1 MTIFNNP
8 INRKVIK
15 KAERQKRKYQKR
27 FKDDSNIV
35 YHLKEE
41 DHSLMTPALGI
52 KWLHSSSVAWKPQ
65 AARPIIIGNIRMG
78 YGHYRIAIALA
89 SCAKALGYTPYWFD
103 LPSFKETTGGKV
115 IAYLNQLYSLGSRL
129 SSKYSLFNR
138 FYWEPLN
145 YEGFKKLSYN
155 AKDQVISTLFTP
167 IFHDLDPSIPF
178 VATHVW
184 PAQAAI
190 HAKMNTVINIIPD
203 NWPMALHL
211 AQGSIH
217 TVQTHSSYLGYK
229 HLLGMDH
236 KKVLQPMQ
244 EKDIVYTGHYVDHE
258 LIINLEADTQA
269 RLDRIKGKRPLRCLM
284 TVGGAGAQGA
294 FVSELITKLSD
305 RVRAESLVLFI
316 NVGDHL
322 HVAQQLMSN
331 PHLQSLNVTH
341 HTTWASTLS
350 CVEQA
355 HEGQVS
361 GIHIFYHEEIMEAV
375 YSTNILMR
383 ESDVL
388 VTKPSELSF
397 YPIPKCF
404 IKRVGGHE
412 MWGAIHSSELG
423 DGTVEC
429 ESVESAYQMMCTLLD
444 DSVVL
449 ETMNQTILK
458 LHEQKVYHGAYKAI
472 ELCDKIQ

>member
-8 INRKVIK
+8 IDKKVIK
-15 KAERQKRKYQKR
+15 KAERQKKKYQKR
-27 FKDDSNIV
+27 FSDDSNTI

-41 DHSLMTPALGI
+41 DHSLMTPTLGI
-52 KWLHSSSVAWKPQ
+52 KWLHSSTDAWKLQ
-65 AARPIIIGNIRMG
+65 AGRPIIIGNIRMG

-115 IAYLNQLYSLGSRL
+115 IAHLNQLYSLGSRL
-129 SSKYSLFNR
+129 SSKYALFNR

-155 AKDQVISTLFTP
+155 ATDQVISTLFTP

-190 HAKMNTVINIIPD
+190 HAKMKTVINIIPD

-211 AQGSIH
+211 AEGSLH

-236 KKVLQPMQ
+236 KKVLHPMSD
-244 EKDIVYTGHYVDHE
+244 KDIAYTGHYVDHE

-269 RLDRIKGKRPLRCLM
+269 RLARFRNKQPLRFLL

-294 FVSELITKLSD
+294 FYSHLITKLSE
-305 RVRAESLVLFI
+305 RVSAGSLVLFI
-316 NVGDHL
+316 NVGDHIS
-322 HVAQQLMSN
+322 VYEQLKRN
-331 PHLQSLNVTH
+331 PVLQSLNVTH
-341 HTTWASTLS
+341 HTSWESTLN
-350 CVEQA
+350 CIEKA
-355 HEGQVS
+355 HQGHVS
-361 GIHIFYHEEIMEAV
+361 GLHFFYHEEIMEAV

-423 DGTVEC
+423 DGTIEC
-429 ESVESAYQMMCTLLD
+429 ESVESAYQMLSTLLD
-444 DSVVL
+444 DPYVL
-449 ETMNQTILK
+449 ESMNHTILK

-472 ELCDKIQ
+472 ELCDRMK